1 MEQEQEQASPCF
13 PKLPNSKLHRKD
25 PCASTNLSKSVSPR
39 PGWRASSSS
48 FQPFQ
53 PASIPSPNEP
63 TNQRAEKNDANLPSR
78 PSPAAAPSIARPQ
91 AVQLSGKLE
100 PTRGKPPKMNTAKMS
115 NQPMFHPKP
124 RLSHP
129 PVHPPALSPS
139 GALLL
144 PKKETIGTGRDPH
157 TFPFPS
163 IFHFPNFP
171 TRARHPAAAPHQPN

>member
-1 MEQEQEQASPCF
+1 MEQEQEQASPCV

-25 PCASTNLSKSVSPR
+25 PCASTNLSKSVSPH
-39 PGWRASSSS
+39 PPSS
-48 FQPFQ
+48 
-53 PASIPSPNEP
+53 PSNQLPSHPQTNQP
-63 TNQRAEKNDANLPSR
+63 TNGRKNPTRTCRPVRPSR
-78 PSPAAAPSIARPQ
+78 RRHPSRGPQ

-100 PTRGKPPKMNTAKMS
+100 PTRGKPPKKNTAKMS

-144 PKKETIGTGRDPH
+144 PKKETIGTGRAPH
-157 TFPFPS
+157 PFPFS
-163 IFHFPNFP
+163 SSFHFPNFP
-171 TRARHPAAAPHQPN
+171 TRARQTRSTSA